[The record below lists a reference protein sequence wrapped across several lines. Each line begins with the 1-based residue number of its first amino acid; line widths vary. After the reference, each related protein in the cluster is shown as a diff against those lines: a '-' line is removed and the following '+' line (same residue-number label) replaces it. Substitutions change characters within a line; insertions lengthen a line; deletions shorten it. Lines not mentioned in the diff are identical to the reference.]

1 MRRVYTVLQIERL
14 VDLNSEPSYNYKVRV
29 SVTSQWEG
37 RVTLKGHVFS
47 RVRAILTRH
56 GEIIYSVEKRKNNA
70 WMLLYLF
77 EESHRQ
83 IVRSFDR
90 LIYKSHEDPSVFYPC
105 KNKLCVTFMCNEG
118 WYKAWSIRKN
128 LITRIR
134 IRIIRFIRSIHSITR
149 NANHTLHLFLTKLKW
164 KIIFSRSF
172 ERYFFF
178 LSFDEKQNEKNQR

>member
-1 MRRVYTVLQIERL
+1 MIEYFNFVFNFNFNIVTSFSMRRDYTVLQIERL

-37 RVTLKGHVFS
+37 RVTLKGRVFS

-56 GEIIYSVEKRKNNA
+56 GEIIYSVEKRKNNV

-90 LIYKSHEDPSVFYPC
+90 LIYKSHEDSSVFYPW
-105 KNKLCVTFMCNEG
+105 KNKYPRLFVTRYG
-118 WYKAWSIRKN
+118 
-128 LITRIR
+128 
-134 IRIIRFIRSIHSITR
+134 
-149 NANHTLHLFLTKLKW
+149 TKLDLFV
-164 KIIFSRSF
+164 KI
-172 ERYFFF
+172 
-178 LSFDEKQNEKNQR
+178 